1 MPTAEETS
9 HRFGLQ
15 PTALRRQQRS
25 LRIALA
31 WYLTG
36 GMILTGFAVWSVG
49 QPAGASA
56 VTLISLS
63 AAQVDYFAYVVV
75 TQLWLIGRDL
85 RRAGTPAGELVLD
98 HEGIRIG
105 REQNAWRDVASV
117 RVRRRGVPHIAV
129 TVRRAGGRWPGGR
142 WPGGRWPGGRRSKR
156 AIRNSFYGV
165 HLDELASAFER
176 YTPVVDAARPRRPAH
191 DDEAGTVTFF
201 FNDWVLRAQRHHHLK
216 SLLVLPVMLGPA
228 AAGLLIVHQP
238 LPAAFIIVVG
248 CGFMVIEWAK
258 VAKLSRLLRISRG
271 GLGRL
276 LLTPE
281 HLKLAGTDV
290 PIPWSHVQGA
300 TVARGNRPG
309 LRGTVA
315 CPDPEPEAEP
325 RCRFRGRRIPFHIAQ
340 SLYCTTPDDIGAAFG
355 RYTRV
360 GNAPDDSFP

>member
-85 RRAGTPAGELVLD
+85 RRAGTPAGELVLN

-129 TVRRAGGRWPGGR
+129 TVR
-142 WPGGRWPGGRRSKR
+142 
-156 AIRNSFYGV
+156 
-165 HLDELASAFER
+165 
-176 YTPVVDAARPRRPAH
+176 
-191 DDEAGTVTFF
+191 
-201 FNDWVLRAQRHHHLK
+201 
-216 SLLVLPVMLGPA
+216 
-228 AAGLLIVHQP
+228 
-238 LPAAFIIVVG
+238 
-248 CGFMVIEWAK
+248 
-258 VAKLSRLLRISRG
+258 
-271 GLGRL
+271 
-276 LLTPE
+276 
-281 HLKLAGTDV
+281 
-290 PIPWSHVQGA
+290 
-300 TVARGNRPG
+300 
-309 LRGTVA
+309 
-315 CPDPEPEAEP
+315 
-325 RCRFRGRRIPFHIAQ
+325 
-340 SLYCTTPDDIGAAFG
+340 
-355 RYTRV
+355 
-360 GNAPDDSFP
+360 